1 MKTFK
6 QYINEIFDE
15 RIDSVLAQKHAKY
28 SEEQLRKHKKLLSI
42 MKVAMTDPR
51 MLKLDQQ
58 IKNRQRT
65 QERLSKRA

>member
-15 RIDSVLAQKHAKY
+15 RIDSQIAQKKAKY
-28 SEEQLRKHKKLLSI
+28 SEEQLNKHKKLLSVL
-42 MKVAMTDPR
+42 KVAMTDPR
-51 MLKLDQQ
+51 MLKLNQQ

>member
-15 RIDSVLAQKHAKY
+15 RIDSQIAQKKAKY
-28 SEEQLRKHKKLLSI
+28 SEEQLNKQKKLLSVL
-42 MKVAMTDPR
+42 KVAMTDPR
-51 MLKLDQQ
+51 MLKLNQQ